1 MDDLRN
7 KHFLVTGGTSGIGA
21 ATVRELACLGA
32 KVTFVGRNRARAEAL
47 CAELPHVQYIEC
59 DLGGADAP
67 ERIIEAAYGGFGPLD
82 GAANI
87 ACSTPTLVTLVE
99 LDDATLDLELCDELR
114 SFARLLRAELRA
126 ISEAGRPAS
135 LVNVS
140 SINGLGASPQAPA
153 YSALKAAIIA
163 LSKNAAL
170 DYARRAIRVNAL
182 VPGPFDTPMLDAAIT
197 QLAGKDEGRRQQIA
211 EHHKALIP
219 LGRVGRPHE
228 AADAIAWLLSE
239 RSSFVTGSSLIV
251 DGGMTSFA
259 R

>member
-21 ATVRELACLGA
+21 ATVCELVRLGA
-32 KVTFVGRNRARAEAL
+32 RVTFVGRNRARGQAL
-47 CAELPHVQYIEC
+47 SAELPHVQYIEC
-59 DLGGADAP
+59 DLSDADAP

-87 ACSTPTLVTLVE
+87 ACSTPSLVTLVE
-99 LDDATLDLELCDELR
+99 LDDATLERELCGELR
-114 SFARLLRAELRA
+114 SFARLFRAELRA
-126 ISEAGRPAS
+126 ICEAGRPAS

-182 VPGPFDTPMLDAAIT
+182 VPGPLIRRCSPRRLLNWQARTTGGASRSPNIT
-197 QLAGKDEGRRQQIA
+197 KR
-211 EHHKALIP
+211 
-219 LGRVGRPHE
+219 
-228 AADAIAWLLSE
+228 
-239 RSSFVTGSSLIV
+239 
-251 DGGMTSFA
+251 
-259 R
+259 